1 MILNILFIL
10 SILFSGIYSFI
21 NFREFMDVYEIAIL
35 VFSVPVFIWLGYFW
49 SSFRKLFLATFVLT
63 ILSVFIFQNDLQM
76 QETNFFLKYF
86 LSSQSLIMWM
96 TFFFPLSLASY
107 LYSSFKFVNLYIPFL

>member
-21 NFREFMDVYEIAIL
+21 NFREFMDVYEITIL

-49 SSFRKLFLATFVLT
+49 G
-63 ILSVFIFQNDLQM
+63 
-76 QETNFFLKYF
+76 
-86 LSSQSLIMWM
+86 
-96 TFFFPLSLASY
+96 
-107 LYSSFKFVNLYIPFL
+107 SFKNYF

>member
-1 MILNILFIL
+1 MIQNILFIL

-49 SSFRKLFLATFVLT
+49 SSFRKLFLATFFLT
-63 ILSVFIFQNDLQM
+63 ILSVFIFQN
-76 QETNFFLKYF
+76 
-86 LSSQSLIMWM
+86 
-96 TFFFPLSLASY
+96 
-107 LYSSFKFVNLYIPFL
+107 YISCTVCVINS